1 MWKRSLSAFSP
12 VSLGVLQHASVRP
25 NRDHLA
31 WRGRAGR
38 SAEGGVGGTRR
49 RRISTDWTRG
59 AHDMVAVA
67 LRQLNGRHCRTAQGT
82 DRVRAL
88 FRRPEAYGHHISFS
102 ITKSF
107 VGTIAAALVAEG
119 ALDAD
124 ASVASYVGQRVRRCD
139 SAAAHGHDDRHQIQ
153 RGPHRSEGGR
163 LGSEPR
169 RRHPAASAGPHRA
182 EVVRLTLTLR
192 RGSSH

>member
-1 MWKRSLSAFSP
+1 
-12 VSLGVLQHASVRP
+12 
-25 NRDHLA
+25 
-31 WRGRAGR
+31 
-38 SAEGGVGGTRR
+38 
-49 RRISTDWTRG
+49 
-59 AHDMVAVA
+59 MVAVA

-124 ASVASYVGQRVRRCD
+124 ASVASYVPELKDSGFGDATVRQLMDMTTGIRFNED
-139 SAAAHGHDDRHQIQ
+139 LTDPKADVWEASR
-153 RGPHRSEGGR
+153 
-163 LGSEPR
+163 R